1 MPEKEYNHQFRCI
14 GGRYKCQECDYS
26 TLNVVSAKGHF
37 ADKNDID
44 VDLEDLF

>member
-1 MPEKEYNHQFRCI
+1 MSENLTHQIKCI
-14 GGRYKCQECDYS
+14 AGRYKCTDCDFN

-44 VDLEDLF
+44 YELEDLF